1 VRFEFTDDDQ
11 IEDTQRDTH
20 VHAET
25 CCLGTP
31 ELASSKMEV
40 VSRERKRTQ
49 TIRKEKTRAD
59 EDHQDDYHAI
69 TTKGVAHEKMS
80 SPAAPILAKCLSL

>member
-1 VRFEFTDDDQ
+1 MTDDDQ

-20 VHAET
+20 VHAGT

-49 TIRKEKTRAD
+49 TTRKGKHEQQMK
-59 EDHQDDYHAI
+59 
-69 TTKGVAHEKMS
+69 TTKTITKQ
-80 SPAAPILAKCLSL
+80 